1 MLIVEDMVP
10 FVDLPDVVPPL
21 IRVDLLEMNEVQSGL
36 MMESNHRNT
45 KATVENSFEIV
56 ILELS
61 AH

>member
-1 MLIVEDMVP
+1 MVP

-36 MMESNHRNT
+36 MMESNHRNA